1 MHADS
6 IGHHALHTIAKCPP
20 TEREKKRQTRNRKAE
35 KTKSLEEFTTGMVH
49 VNPLHFSVVFILFL
63 PTVKCF
69 QEYAVHRK
77 QQQKEIN
84 TL

>member
-1 MHADS
+1 M
-6 IGHHALHTIAKCPP
+6 
-20 TEREKKRQTRNRKAE
+20 
-35 KTKSLEEFTTGMVH
+35 TKSLEEFTTGTIH
-49 VNPLHFSVVFILFL
+49 IDPLHFSVILILFL

-84 TL
+84 TCYGVL